1 MKVAAAIGALVTAL
15 SGQVSGEG
23 LYFVDATEAAGIAL
37 VNTSGSS
44 QRYIVEGMMGGSA
57 FFDYDNDGDV
67 DLYIANGSSFD
78 GFEEGAHPRN
88 ALYRNDGTGLFQD
101 VTNAAAVGDTSW
113 SMGCAVSD
121 YDNDGDADLYVSNY
135 GRNTLYRNE
144 GAERFVDVTDAAG
157 VGDDRWGTGAVF
169 GDYDRD
175 GDVDLFVANYVD
187 FSLDYESPIP
197 CLWKNV
203 SVYCGPVGLL
213 PAADVLYRNNGDGS
227 FSDVTAEAGLAEE
240 KFYGMSALW
249 GDYDG
254 DGWIDLFVADD
265 STPNKLYHNERD
277 GTFVESALIA
287 GVAYSGEGVEQGCMG
302 AALGDYNGN
311 GRPDIFVTNFADEAN
326 ALYDNEGGGFF
337 TDVAFSS
344 GIGRADR
351 RLVAW
356 GTGFFDGDNDGD
368 LDLFVAN
375 GHTYP
380 EADMPLLD
388 SSYEQINSL
397 FENSGGQFV
406 EVTDS
411 AGPGLAVRGVSRG
424 ASFAD
429 YDADGD
435 VDIFVL
441 NLNALPTLLRNDSN
455 QKHHYLQVKLVG
467 RESNRDGIGARVQVE
482 ADGRIQYAEVQSGG
496 SYLSHSDMSL
506 HFGLSDRDRVNRLI
520 VDWPSGRRQEIVDIE
535 ADQLLTVYE
544 SLD

>member
-23 LYFVDATEAAGIAL
+23 LYFIDATDAAGIAL

-203 SVYCGPVGLL
+203 NVYCGPVGLL

-441 NLNALPTLLRNDSN
+441 NLNALPTLLRNDSK

-506 HFGLSDRDRVNRLI
+506 HFGLSDRDRADRLI

>member
-23 LYFVDATEAAGIAL
+23 LYFIDATDAAGIAL

-203 SVYCGPVGLL
+203 NVYCGPVGLL

-441 NLNALPTLLRNDSN
+441 NLNALPTLLRNDSK

>member
-23 LYFVDATEAAGIAL
+23 LYFIDATDAAGIAL

-203 SVYCGPVGLL
+203 NVYCGPVGLL

-240 KFYGMSALW
+240 KLYGMSALW

-406 EVTDS
+406 EVTDR

>member
-23 LYFVDATEAAGIAL
+23 LYFIDATDAAGIAL

-203 SVYCGPVGLL
+203 NVYCGPVGLL

-406 EVTDS
+406 EVTDR

>member
-1 MKVAAAIGALVTAL
+1 M
-15 SGQVSGEG
+15 
-23 LYFVDATEAAGIAL
+23 
-37 VNTSGSS
+37 
-44 QRYIVEGMMGGSA
+44 
-57 FFDYDNDGDV
+57 
-67 DLYIANGSSFD
+67 
-78 GFEEGAHPRN
+78 
-88 ALYRNDGTGLFQD
+88 
-101 VTNAAAVGDTSW
+101 
-113 SMGCAVSD
+113 
-121 YDNDGDADLYVSNY
+121 
-135 GRNTLYRNE
+135 
-144 GAERFVDVTDAAG
+144 
-157 VGDDRWGTGAVF
+157 
-169 GDYDRD
+169 
-175 GDVDLFVANYVD
+175 
-187 FSLDYESPIP
+187 
-197 CLWKNV
+197 
-203 SVYCGPVGLL
+203 
-213 PAADVLYRNNGDGS
+213 
-227 FSDVTAEAGLAEE
+227 
-240 KFYGMSALW
+240 
-249 GDYDG
+249 
-254 DGWIDLFVADD
+254 
-265 STPNKLYHNERD
+265 
-277 GTFVESALIA
+277 
-287 GVAYSGEGVEQGCMG
+287 
-302 AALGDYNGN
+302 
-311 GRPDIFVTNFADEAN
+311 
-326 ALYDNEGGGFF
+326 
-337 TDVAFSS
+337 
-344 GIGRADR
+344 
-351 RLVAW
+351 
-356 GTGFFDGDNDGD
+356 
-368 LDLFVAN
+368 AN

-482 ADGRIQYAEVQSGG
+482 ADGRMQYAEVQSGG